1 MICLCFLKTN
11 HIRVQAADFIQSL
24 ILAVGSVEVPDEIP
38 IPDADIRVETRKG
51 VEMTYLSS
59 DTTATAV

>member
-1 MICLCFLKTN
+1 MLSYFLKTN

-24 ILAVGSVEVPDEIP
+24 IPAVGSVEVPDEIP